1 MKISLIA
8 AASTNRVIGLN
19 NELPWH
25 LPADMRFFKET
36 TKGHHILMGRK
47 TWESF
52 PKPLPERTSLVVS
65 TQTLDLPEGVFGFD
79 SIEKAIRFAES
90 REEKELMIIGGGKI
104 YEETLPVANR
114 IYLTRVYT
122 KVPGGTAFFPPV
134 KESEW
139 KIVSLTP
146 RPKDEKNAFDM
157 DFMVLERK

>member
-1 MKISLIA
+1 MRISLIA

-65 TQTLDLPEGVFGFD
+65 SRTLDLPEGVFGFD

-90 REEKELMIIGGGKI
+90 RHEKELMVIGGGKI
-104 YEETLPVANR
+104 YEETLPLAHCL
-114 IYLTRVYT
+114 YLTRVYT
-122 KVPGGTAFFPPV
+122 KVLNGTTFFPPV

-139 KIVSLTP
+139 KIVSLKS

-157 DFMVLERK
+157 DFMVLERE